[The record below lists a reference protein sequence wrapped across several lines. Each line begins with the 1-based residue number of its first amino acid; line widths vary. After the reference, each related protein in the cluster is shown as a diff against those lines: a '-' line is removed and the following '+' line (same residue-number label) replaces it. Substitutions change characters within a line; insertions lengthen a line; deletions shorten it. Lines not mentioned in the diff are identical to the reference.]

1 MEKEV
6 GTVLIDLI
14 QGATDIP
21 GHPVDVIVEQDIKIL
36 PDVIDLSKGFMPERL
51 QQDLGLRS
59 ILTVAKQVG
68 AGLRFD
74 RFVSTAGIKSVK
86 NVIFCFM

>member
-21 GHPVDVIVEQDIKIL
+21 GHPVDLIGEQDIKIL
-36 PDVIDLSKGFMPERL
+36 PDVIDLSKGFMPRAM
-51 QQDLGLRS
+51 
-59 ILTVAKQVG
+59 V
-68 AGLRFD
+68 AGLTLTCAVTGHGR
-74 RFVSTAGIKSVK
+74 V
-86 NVIFCFM
+86 